1 MRPIKRLID
10 PSISRIPCFNRWRLP
25 YGEDILSHRIAG
37 IYIIIENDYI
47 TISSIT
53 LLHNYSISIRHSIPY
68 LYLHNNHDIFRSH
81 VHDFDVIPYV
91 QYNDIYNS
99 YKIRKP
105 TEWAI
110 TILWYFFFISFHFL
124 NFLISQLHQHLNMS
138 KSSKNPKNPKMA
150 KNGQK
155 S

>member
-1 MRPIKRLID
+1 MID

-53 LLHNYSISIRHSIPY
+53 LLHNYSISLDIQSHIYIYIITMISSDYMIMISIE
-68 LYLHNNHDIFRSH
+68 L
-81 VHDFDVIPYV
+81 PYV
-91 QYNDIYNS
+91 HCNDIYNS

-110 TILWYFFFISFHFL
+110 SILWYFFFLSFHFL